1 MERNEDFV
9 ANFKTLLFSA
19 LYNWKKI
26 ILAALAF
33 GIVLGGFQA
42 YSSFAGPLASND
54 DDLLSDEK
62 YWLEVTEKQ
71 YNNLEE
77 YLKNSVLMK
86 IDHNEAYK
94 ASATYYIDTDYR
106 IQPGSIYQDINH
118 SKALLFFYEKHL
130 KDHALHD
137 KIASEIGIQPHYLQE
152 LISISVDEE
161 ASLSVT
167 VLYTDKE
174 SAGKIMAML
183 DNELAVAHKTLNK
196 TVCEHSLTKLLD
208 SCGAVVDQ
216 AVYTAQREKH
226 DAFAN
231 YQTKL
236 TELQSNLGKSA
247 STDDAAAPENAGL
260 KTAIVTFIKWAVL
273 GCCVGAVLVV
283 LVIWMSVILSDKITS
298 ENKIASKLS
307 LEVLG
312 TLSQEKKYGAITR
325 WLRKIEG
332 RQLSNTEENAQYI
345 AENLLNHIGSGKNIV
360 VCSDVNADGAEIVV
374 RNLQKHLPDV
384 KLIAT
389 SSLLNDAHALKQLR
403 NADALVLAVVVGESC
418 GKNLSA
424 SVKHIQQ
431 MNKPIAGIVAVD

>member
-9 ANFKTLLFSA
+9 ANFKNLLFSA

-42 YSSFAGPLASND
+42 YSSFAGSSAAND

-62 YWLEVTEKQ
+62 YWLETTERQ

-118 SKALLFFYEKHL
+118 SKALLLFYEKHL
-130 KDHALHD
+130 KDHALHE

-152 LISISVDEE
+152 LISVSTDEE

-174 SAGKIMAML
+174 SASKIMSFL
-183 DNELAVAHKTLNK
+183 DNELAAAHKTLNK

-226 DAFAN
+226 DAFVN

-236 TELQSNLGKSA
+236 TELQNNLGKPVSA
-247 STDDAAAPENAGL
+247 DDAAPENAGL
-260 KTAIVTFIKWAVL
+260 KATIVTFIKWAVL
-273 GCCVGAVLVV
+273 GCCVGAMLAVLVV
-283 LVIWMSVILSDKITS
+283 WMSVIFSDKITS
-298 ENKIASKLS
+298 EYKIANKLS

-312 TLSQEKKYGAITR
+312 TLSQEKKRGAITR

-332 RQLSNTEENAQYI
+332 RQLSNTEENSQYI
-345 AENLLNHIGSGKNIV
+345 AENLLNHIGSGKNIL
-360 VCSDVNADGAEIVV
+360 VCSDTNADGAEIVV
-374 RNLQKHLPDV
+374 QNLQKHLPDV
-384 KLIAT
+384 TLIAT
-389 SSLLNDAHALKQLR
+389 SSLLNDAQALKQLR
-403 NADALVLAVVVGESC
+403 NADALVLTVVVGESC

-424 SVKHIQQ
+424 SMKHIQQ